1 MKKISYVDFFV
12 KKKEGKK
19 SVLFRED
26 SFKDIV
32 REKKKKNCQMISA
45 MYQAANVTKAW

>member
-1 MKKISYVDFFV
+1 VFFC
-12 KKKEGKK
+12 G
-19 SVLFRED
+19 VLFRED

-32 REKKKKNCQMISA
+32 REKKKNCQMISA